1 MNLFQL
7 RAFDAVA
14 REGSFT
20 RAAARLFISQP
31 AVTGHIKALEEHYQ
45 ITLLRRTAR
54 RVELTEEGIR
64 LAAIT
69 RAMFSLA
76 EEAQAMLEANRQ
88 LLTGRLEVAAD
99 GPHLVMPMLARLRAR
114 YPGVTVNLRLGN
126 AQETLAALLSEHADV
141 AVLTEVE
148 PRKGLH
154 LQRLGQSRIC
164 ALVPLGHAWLSQPD
178 GIDIA
183 LLDQVIMVMREPS
196 STTRR
201 TFDEACAQSGVSPRV
216 LLELDSREAVTEAVA
231 AELGVGIV
239 SSLELSHDPRVGAV
253 PIMGSGLSNQHMLGC
268 LERRRDLRLIRAF
281 LELAP
286 HLPDSTGAHG
296 QSQS

>member
-54 RVELTEEGIR
+54 RVELTEEGTK

-69 RAMFSLA
+69 RAMFGLA

-99 GPHLVMPMLARLRAR
+99 GPHLVMPMLASLRER
-114 YPGVTVNLRLGN
+114 YPGLPSTC
-126 AQETLAALLSEHADV
+126 AWAM
-141 AVLTEVE
+141 
-148 PRKGLH
+148 PRKPW
-154 LQRLGQSRIC
+154 RPCFR
-164 ALVPLGHAWLSQPD
+164 
-178 GIDIA
+178 
-183 LLDQVIMVMREPS
+183 
-196 STTRR
+196 STPMWR
-201 TFDEACAQSGVSPRV
+201 C
-216 LLELDSREAVTEAVA
+216 
-231 AELGVGIV
+231 
-239 SSLELSHDPRVGAV
+239 
-253 PIMGSGLSNQHMLGC
+253 
-268 LERRRDLRLIRAF
+268 
-281 LELAP
+281 
-286 HLPDSTGAHG
+286 
-296 QSQS
+296 

>member
-20 RAAARLFISQP
+20 RAAERLFISQP

-54 RVELTEEGIR
+54 RVELTEEGTK

-69 RAMFSLA
+69 RAMFGLA
-76 EEAQAMLEANRQ
+76 EEAQVMLEANRQ

-99 GPHLVMPMLARLRAR
+99 GPHMVMPMLASLRAR
-114 YPGVTVNLRLGN
+114 YPGITVNLRLGN

-154 LQRLGQSRIC
+154 LQALSESRIC
-164 ALVPLGHAWLSQPD
+164 ALVPDSHPWATASSVKLKA
-178 GIDIA
+178 
-183 LLDQVIMVMREPS
+183 LDQVIMVLREPS
-196 STTRR
+196 SITRR
-201 TFDEACAQSGVSPRV
+201 TFDSACVQAKINPRV

-231 AELGVGIV
+231 ADLGVGVV
-239 SSLELSHDPRVGAV
+239 SSVEVSHDPRVVAV
-253 PIMGSGLSNQHMLGC
+253 PIIGDGLVNRHMIGC
-268 LERRRDLRLIRAF
+268 MERRRDLRLIQAF
-281 LELAP
+281 FGLAP
-286 HLPDSTGAHG
+286 NR
-296 QSQS
+296 

>member
-54 RVELTEEGIR
+54 RVELTEEGTR

-69 RAMFSLA
+69 RAMFGLA

-99 GPHLVMPMLARLRAR
+99 GPHLVMPMLASLRER
-114 YPGVTVNLRLGN
+114 YPGITVNLRLGN

-154 LQRLGQSRIC
+154 LQSLGESRIC
-164 ALVPLGHAWLSQPD
+164 ALVPQGHPWLTEPE
-178 GIDIA
+178 GVR
-183 LLDQVIMVMREPS
+183 LERLDQVIMVLREPS
-196 STTRR
+196 SITRR
-201 TFDEACAQSGVSPRV
+201 TFDQACAQAGVNPKV

-231 AELGVGIV
+231 AQLGVGVV
-239 SSLELSHDPRVGAV
+239 SSLELSPDPRVRAV
-253 PIMGSGLSNQHMLGC
+253 PIIGEGLLNRHMLGC
-268 LERRRDLRLIRAF
+268 LERRRDLRLIQAF
-281 LELAP
+281 LQLAP
-286 HLPDSTGAHG
+286 TN
-296 QSQS
+296 

>member
-20 RAAARLFISQP
+20 RAAGRLFISQP

-54 RVELTEEGIR
+54 RVELTEEGTK

-69 RAMFSLA
+69 RAMFGLA

-99 GPHLVMPMLARLRAR
+99 GPHLVMPMLASLRAR

-154 LQRLGQSRIC
+154 LQSLGESRIC
-164 ALVPLGHAWLSQPD
+164 ALVSDGHPWL
-178 GIDIA
+178 A
-183 LLDQVIMVMREPS
+183 LAEGVAIEQLDQVIMVLREPGS
-196 STTRR
+196 ITRR
-201 TFDEACAQSGVSPRV
+201 TFDEACGLAQVQPRV

-231 AELGVGIV
+231 AHLGVGIV
-239 SSLELSHDPRVGAV
+239 SSVEVGHDPRVRTV
-253 PIMGSGLSNQHMLGC
+253 PIRGAGLVNRHMIGC
-268 LERRRDLRLIRAF
+268 VERRRDLRLIQAF
-281 LELAP
+281 FALAP
-286 HLPDSTGAHG
+286 A
-296 QSQS
+296 

>member
-20 RAAARLFISQP
+20 RAASRLFISQP

-69 RAMFSLA
+69 RAMFGLA

-99 GPHLVMPMLARLRAR
+99 GPHRVMPMLASLRSR
-114 YPGVTVNLRLGN
+114 YPGITVNLRLGN
-126 AQETLAALLSEHADV
+126 AQETLAALVSEHADV

-154 LQRLGQSRIC
+154 MQDLTPSHIC
-164 ALVPLGHAWLSQPD
+164 ALLPAGHSWAED
-178 GIDIA
+178 GRGITIDQ
-183 LLDQVIMVMREPS
+183 LHQQIMVLREPS
-196 STTRR
+196 SITRR
-201 TFDEACAQSGVSPRV
+201 TFDEACTLASVQPRV

-231 AELGVGIV
+231 AQLGIGIV
-239 SSLELSHDPRVGAV
+239 SSVEVSHDPRVRAV
-253 PIMGSGLSNQHMLGC
+253 PIAGDGLVNRHMIGC
-268 LERRRDLRLIRAF
+268 LERRRELRLIKAF

-286 HLPDSTGAHG
+286 VS
-296 QSQS
+296 

>member
-31 AVTGHIKALEEHYQ
+31 AVTGHVKALEEHYQ

-54 RVELTEEGIR
+54 RVELTEEGTR

-69 RAMFSLA
+69 RAMFGLA
-76 EEAQAMLEANRQ
+76 EEAQTMLEANRQ

-99 GPHLVMPMLARLRAR
+99 GPHRVMPMLAQLRAR
-114 YPGVTVNLRLGN
+114 YPGITVNLRLGN

-148 PRKGLH
+148 PRKGLY
-154 LQRLGQSRIC
+154 LRSLGQSQLC
-164 ALVPLGHAWLSQPD
+164 ALLPVAHRWAADAAAQALPLE
-178 GIDIA
+178 A
-183 LLDQVIMVMREPS
+183 LDKQIMVLREPTS
-196 STTRR
+196 ITRR
-201 TFDEACAQSGVSPRV
+201 TFDRACAQAGLQPRV

-231 AELGVGIV
+231 AQLGIGIV
-239 SSLELSHDPRVGAV
+239 SSMEVAHDPRVVARPLAGD
-253 PIMGSGLSNQHMLGC
+253 GLLNQHMLGC
-268 LERRRDLRLIRAF
+268 LERRRELRLIQAF
-281 LELAP
+281 IELAV
-286 HLPDSTGAHG
+286 AA
-296 QSQS
+296 

>member
-54 RVELTEEGIR
+54 RVELTEEGTK

-69 RAMFSLA
+69 RAMFGLA

-99 GPHLVMPMLARLRAR
+99 GPHMVMPMLASLRER
-114 YPGVTVNLRLGN
+114 YPGITVNLRLGN

-148 PRKGLH
+148 ARKGLH
-154 LQRLGQSRIC
+154 LQSLGESRIC
-164 ALVPLGHAWLSQPD
+164 ALVPQGHPWLAEPE
-178 GIDIA
+178 GVR
-183 LLDQVIMVMREPS
+183 LERLDQVIMVLREPGS
-196 STTRR
+196 ITRR
-201 TFDEACAQSGVSPRV
+201 TFDTACAQAGINPKV

-231 AELGVGIV
+231 AQLGVGVV
-239 SSLELSHDPRVGAV
+239 SSLELSPDPRVRAL
-253 PIMGSGLSNQHMLGC
+253 PIIGEGLLNRHMLGC
-268 LERRRDLRLIRAF
+268 LERRRELRLIQAF
-281 LELAP
+281 LGLAP
-286 HLPDSTGAHG
+286 TG
-296 QSQS
+296 

>member
-20 RAAARLFISQP
+20 RAATRLFISQP

-54 RVELTEEGIR
+54 RVELTEEGIK

-69 RAMFSLA
+69 RAMFGLA
-76 EEAQAMLEANRQ
+76 EEAEALLDANRQ
-88 LLTGRLEVAAD
+88 LLSGRLEVAAD
-99 GPHLVMPMLARLRAR
+99 GPHLVMPLLARLRAQ
-114 YPGVTVNLRLGN
+114 YPGITVNLRLGN

-148 PRKGLH
+148 ERKGLH
-154 LQRLGQSRIC
+154 LQRLSESRIC
-164 ALVPLGHAWLSQPD
+164 ALVPAKQPWLERSA
-178 GIDIA
+178 GLSLA
-183 LLDQVIMVMREPS
+183 ELDQMIMVLREPTS
-196 STTRR
+196 ITRR
-201 TFDEACAQSGVSPRV
+201 TFDEACASAKVSPRV

-231 AELGVGIV
+231 AELGIGIV
-239 SSLELSHDPRVGAV
+239 SSVEVSHDPRVRAL
-253 PIMGSGLSNQHMLGC
+253 PIEGPGLVNQHMIGC
-268 LERRRDLRLIRAF
+268 MERRRELRIIKAF
-281 LELAP
+281 FNLSRVV
-286 HLPDSTGAHG
+286 D
-296 QSQS
+296 

>member
-20 RAAARLFISQP
+20 RAASRLFISQP
-31 AVTGHIKALEEHYQ
+31 AVTGHVKALEEHYQ

-69 RAMFSLA
+69 RALFSLA

-99 GPHLVMPMLARLRAR
+99 GPHRVMPMLALLRER
-114 YPGVTVNLRLGN
+114 YPGITVNLRLGN

-148 PRKGLH
+148 PRKGVY
-154 LQRLGQSRIC
+154 LQSLSASRIC
-164 ALVPLGHAWLSQPD
+164 ALLPATHPLAESEHELPLAE
-178 GIDIA
+178 
-183 LLDQVIMVMREPS
+183 LDRQIMVLREPS
-196 STTRR
+196 SITRR
-201 TFDEACAQSGVSPRV
+201 TFDQACAAASVQPRV

-231 AELGVGIV
+231 AHLGIGIV
-239 SSLELSHDPRVGAV
+239 SSAELSHDPRVVARPIEGA
-253 PIMGSGLSNQHMLGC
+253 GLVNQHMLGC
-268 LERRRDLRLIRAF
+268 LERRRELRLIRAF
-281 LELAP
+281 LELA
-286 HLPDSTGAHG
+286 G
-296 QSQS
+296 QD

>member
-45 ITLLRRTAR
+45 IPLLRRTAR
-54 RVELTEEGIR
+54 RVELTEEGAR

-69 RAMFSLA
+69 RAIFGLVD
-76 EEAQAMLEANRQ
+76 EAQAMLEANRQ

-99 GPHLVMPMLARLRAR
+99 GPHLVMPMIARLRVL

-148 PRKGLH
+148 PRNGLH
-154 LQRLGQSRIC
+154 LHPLGESCIC
-164 ALVPLGHAWLSQPD
+164 ALVPAVHPWAGQAE
-178 GIDIA
+178 GIA
-183 LLDQVIMVMREPS
+183 LSALNEEIMVLREPGS
-196 STTRR
+196 ITRR
-201 TFDEACAQSGVSPRV
+201 TFDEACLATGVRPRV

-231 AELGVGIV
+231 AELGLGVV
-239 SSLELSHDPRVGAV
+239 SSMEVSRDPRVSAV
-253 PIMGSGLSNQHMLGC
+253 PIRGDGLQNRHLLGC
-268 LERRRDLRLIRAF
+268 LERRRSLRLIQAF
-281 LELAP
+281 FELAP
-286 HLPDSTGAHG
+286 
-296 QSQS
+296 

>member
-20 RAAARLFISQP
+20 RAAERLFISQP
-31 AVTGHIKALEEHYQ
+31 AVTGHVKALEDHYQ

-54 RVELTEEGIR
+54 RVELTEEGTR

-69 RAMFSLA
+69 RAMFGLA

-99 GPHLVMPMLARLRAR
+99 GPHRVMPMLASLRAR

-126 AQETLAALLSEHADV
+126 AQETLAALTAEHVDV
-141 AVLTEVE
+141 AVMTEVE

-154 LQRLGQSRIC
+154 LHPLSASHIC
-164 ALVPLGHAWLSQPD
+164 ALVPAAHPWAGHTLDLAQ
-178 GIDIA
+178 
-183 LLDQVIMVMREPS
+183 LDQQIMVLRERHS
-196 STTRR
+196 ITRR
-201 TFDEACAQSGVSPRV
+201 TFDQACAQAGVAPRV

-231 AELGVGIV
+231 AQLGIGIV
-239 SSLELSHDPRVGAV
+239 SSVEVGHDPRVVAV
-253 PIMGSGLSNQHMLGC
+253 PLRGQGLENRHMIGC
-268 LERRRDLRLIRAF
+268 LERRRELRLIRAF
-281 LELAP
+281 FELAP
-286 HLPDSTGAHG
+286 PV
-296 QSQS
+296 